1 MEDNKQIE
9 EFILKKHIFVNRK
22 EFEIEIKNEG
32 RKSIFI
38 SKDKKIEAELI
49 DKKIE
54 GKFFAIIGNECVE
67 FLFLRKGGN
76 KSIIIFDG
84 KEYEVEIGEK
94 KYIEK
99 EIMDNFVYAPM
110 PGMVTEIKVKVGEK
124 VNKGA
129 PLLIMESMKMQIEIS
144 APFDGE
150 VEEIYIKENSPI
162 KKEDKLLK
170 MKK

>member
-1 MEDNKQIE
+1 MR
-9 EFILKKHIFVNRK
+9 KHIFVNGK

-32 RKSIFI
+32 KRNIFI
-38 SKDKKIEAELI
+38 NKNRKIQAELI

-54 GKFFAIIGNECVE
+54 GKFFAIINNECVE
-67 FLFLRKGGN
+67 FLFLRKGTN
-76 KSIIIFDG
+76 KLLIIFDG

-94 KYIEK
+94 KHFEEK
-99 EIMDNFVYAPM
+99 ITDNFIYAPM
-110 PGMVTEIKVKVGEK
+110 PGIVTEIKVKIGEK
-124 VNKGA
+124 VNKGT

-170 MKK
+170 IKK

>member
-1 MEDNKQIE
+1 M
-9 EFILKKHIFVNRK
+9 KKHIFVNGK

-32 RKSIFI
+32 NKNIFI
-38 SKDKKIEAELI
+38 NKNKKIEAELI
-49 DKKIE
+49 DKRIE
-54 GKFFAIIGNECVE
+54 GKLFAIINSECIE
-67 FLFLRKGGN
+67 FLFLRKGRN

-94 KYIEK
+94 GYIEEK
-99 EIMDNFVYAPM
+99 IKDNFIYAPM
-110 PGMVTEIKVKVGEK
+110 PGMITEIKVKVGEK
-124 VNKGA
+124 VNKGT

-150 VEEIYIKENSPI
+150 IEEIYVKENTPI

-170 MKK
+170 IRK

>member
-1 MEDNKQIE
+1 M
-9 EFILKKHIFVNRK
+9 KKHIFVNGK

-32 RKSIFI
+32 NKTVFI
-38 SKDKKIEAELI
+38 NKNRKIEADLI

-54 GKFFAIIGNECVE
+54 GKLFAIINGEGIE
-67 FLFLRKGGN
+67 FLFLRKGRN

-94 KYIEK
+94 KYVEEK
-99 EIMDNFVYAPM
+99 VMDNFIYAPM

-124 VNKGA
+124 VNKGT

-150 VEEIYIKENSPI
+150 IEEIYVNENSPI

-170 MKK
+170 IKK

>member
-1 MEDNKQIE
+1 M
-9 EFILKKHIFVNRK
+9 KKHIFVNGK

-32 RKSIFI
+32 NKNVFI
-38 SKDKKIEAELI
+38 NKNKKIEAQLI

-54 GKFFAIIGNECVE
+54 GKLFAIINNECVE
-67 FLFLRKGGN
+67 FLFLRKGRN
-76 KSIIIFDG
+76 KSLIIFDG
-84 KEYEVEIGEK
+84 KEYEIEIGEK
-94 KYIEK
+94 KHIEEK
-99 EIMDNFVYAPM
+99 VKDNFIYAPM
-110 PGMVTEIKVKVGEK
+110 PGIVTEIKVKIGER
-124 VNKGA
+124 VNKGT